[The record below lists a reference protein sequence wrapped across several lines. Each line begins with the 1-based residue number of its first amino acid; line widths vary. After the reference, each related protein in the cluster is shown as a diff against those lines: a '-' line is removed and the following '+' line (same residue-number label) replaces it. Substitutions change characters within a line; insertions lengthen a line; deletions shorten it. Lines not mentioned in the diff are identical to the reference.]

1 MLKYFF
7 SRRVVLLGTL
17 VHTTV
22 ILWPHLSWVLLFQP
36 KEKTYSIRIL
46 SYDPLIVYVVEFLSW
61 VERAYLRR
69 LGKPLFERSTVY
81 NNGAQK
87 IHMDRTSSTAYLPE
101 EDRIVQRIIRR
112 ASEIQGYTNESLHES
127 LQRTRYGPGQL
138 FRSHVDPLEDSANE
152 TSTHRLTTIFAIVE
166 ATCDRCGTQFPN
178 ILLDWTLEDPSWCK
192 FVEFGDVVAVSVKA
206 VPGNA
211 LF

>member
-1 MLKYFF
+1 MLRYFF

-17 VHTTV
+17 VPTIV

-36 KEKTYSIRIL
+36 KEKTCSIRIL

-69 LGKPLFERSTVY
+69 LGKRLFERSTVY
-81 NNGAQK
+81 NNVAQE
-87 IHMDRTSSTAYLPE
+87 IDMDRTSSTAYLYDE
-101 EDRIVQRIIRR
+101 GRIGQRIIRR
-112 ASEIQGYTNESLHES
+112 ASEIQG
-127 LQRTRYGPGQL
+127 PGQL
-138 FRSHVDPLEDSANE
+138 FRPHVDPLEDSASE

-178 ILLDWTLEDPSWCK
+178 ILLNWTLEDPSWCK
-192 FVEFGDVVAVSVKA
+192 FVECRDVVALSVKA

-211 LF
+211 FF